1 VVGLKIERQDLMAKL
16 KEMKKNGYDYLVKI
30 TAVDYEKNLDVV
42 YFIRDLKEKNKNETI
57 EVEIDPSDAWVPS
70 VIGLYKAADWYERE
84 IYEMFGIEIK
94 NRYAERLLLEK
105 WNGKL
110 APLRKNFAWGEE
122 YEKSD

>member
-1 VVGLKIERQDLMAKL
+1 VVRLKIERQDLIAKL

-30 TAVDYEKNLDVV
+30 TAVDYEKYLNVV
-42 YFIRDLKEKNKNETI
+42 YFIRDLEEKKNDETV
-57 EVEIDPSDAWVPS
+57 EVEIDPSDAWLPS

-94 NRYAERLLLEK
+94 NRYIERLLLEK

-122 YEKSD
+122 YEKSG